1 MERIKSKAILITT
14 FVLASLFAGK
24 ANAQVISDT
33 SSPKSIRVKSTKG
46 EKRLLNDSAGLVSF
60 QKTNAPHSDSIHK
73 LTTFSGSLGLTNN
86 GISIVPTFSLNSP
99 AALIFLSWRK
109 NKFSIEPDVRLK
121 LDGTK
126 GSMLFWFRYR
136 LVNTKKFSL
145 RVGTHP
151 AYNFAIRKIT
161 ENGITSSITQ
171 ARRFIASEIVP
182 NYKIAPNWSIGIYYL
197 QGNGLQK
204 DGPRTTH
211 FLNFNTS
218 VSNINLG
225 SDFRFQFIPAV
236 YYLHLDGKDGNYFTA
251 TGILT
256 KKNIPFTLQS
266 TINKTFNSNIPG
278 NKDFIWNVT
287 LSYYFSKNFLKI

>member
-1 MERIKSKAILITT
+1 MERIKTKAILSTI
-14 FVLASLFAGK
+14 FVLASLFAYK
-24 ANAQVISDT
+24 VNAQVISDT
-33 SSPKSIRVKSTKG
+33 SIPKSIRVKSTKG
-46 EKRLLNDSAGLVSF
+46 EKRLLFDSAGLVSS
-60 QKTNAPHSDSIHK
+60 QKTHARYSDSIQK
-73 LTTFSGSLGLTNN
+73 LTTFSGSLGITNN
-86 GISIVPTFSLNSP
+86 GISIVPTFSLNSQ

-109 NKFSIEPDVRLK
+109 NKFSIEPDVRLTLNAK
-121 LDGTK
+121 K

-151 AYNFAIRKIT
+151 AYNFAIRTIT
-161 ENGITSSITQ
+161 ENGKTSEITQ
-171 ARRFIASEIVP
+171 ARRFIASEIAP
-182 NYKIAPNWSIGIYYL
+182 NYKIAANWSIGIYYL

-218 VSNINLG
+218 VSNINVG
-225 SDFRFQFIPAV
+225 GDFRFQFIPAV
-236 YYLHLDGKDGNYFTA
+236 YYLNLDGKDGNYFTA

-256 KKNIPFTLQS
+256 KKNIPITLQS
-266 TINKTFNSNIPG
+266 TINKTFISNIPG

-287 LSYYFSKNFLKI
+287 LSYFFSKNLLKI